1 MAEKDTMTR
10 KWQITINNP
19 KDKGMTHEYI
29 AQKVGEMK
37 NVIYWCMADEIGAEG
52 TYHTHIYLAGKNG
65 IRFSTIKRRFDGG
78 HFEMAKGTSQQNKEY
93 VSKTGKWLNDRKH
106 ETCVDGTFEEFGEC
120 PVERQ
125 GCRNDLVD
133 LYGMIKDGMS
143 NYEIMEQNP
152 AFMLNLDKIE
162 RARQVVNE
170 ERYKHE
176 FRQLDVTYIY
186 GTTGAGKTRSVM
198 ERYGY
203 ESVFRVTD
211 YLHPFDNYKGQDV
224 IIFGGISF
232 KRPNRGYVELLRR
245 LSA

>member
-1 MAEKDTMTR
+1 M
-10 KWQITINNP
+10 
-19 KDKGMTHEYI
+19 
-29 AQKVGEMK
+29 V
-37 NVIYWCMADEIGAEG
+37 
-52 TYHTHIYLAGKNG
+52 
-65 IRFSTIKRRFDGG
+65 
-78 HFEMAKGTSQQNKEY
+78 
-93 VSKTGKWLNDRKH
+93 NDRKH

-125 GCRNDLVD
+125 GCRNDLTD
-133 LYGMIKDGMS
+133 LYAMIKDGMS

-176 FRQLDVTYIY
+176 FRKLDVTYIY

-224 IIFGGISF
+224 IIFEEFRSSVRIGDMLNF
-232 KRPNRGYVELLRR
+232 LDGYPLELPCRYANKVACYTKVYVITNIPLTEQYTQLQREQPETWCALLRRFHHVVHYTSHDILKHNIHFVGDGFVELLDDENQPFDKVKI
-245 LSA
+245 SSIAG